1 MNMVNLSLLKVS
13 VSSFKKVGTFL
24 FFREANMEMRQLGQS
39 DIQITPIIMGLWQ
52 AGKEMWVGIDDQ
64 QTTKAIRAAFEAG
77 ITTFDTAEAYGKGHS
92 EQILASA
99 TSDIRHQV
107 IYATKVFA
115 NHLKYDQVLESCHR
129 SLKNLQTDYID
140 LYQIHWPSGSFGF
153 KEVPIGETMGALND
167 LKEQGKIRSI
177 GVSNFSR
184 PQLQE
189 AAEYGRIDSL
199 QPPYSLFWRH
209 VEKDAMSFCA
219 ENKITI
225 LAYAPM
231 AQGLLTGKFGPDHS
245 FEKGDIRA
253 KNKLFEPD
261 TYARVREALSKLR
274 PLAEQ
279 RGVTLGQLA
288 LSWVTSHPGAC
299 AIAGARNA
307 DQASENAKAGAISLS
322 DDELSQIDE
331 IGRGV
336 TDYLDENPVMW
347 NL

>member
-1 MNMVNLSLLKVS
+1 MKQRLLGES
-13 VSSFKKVGTFL
+13 G
-24 FFREANMEMRQLGQS
+24 
-39 DIQITPIIMGLWQ
+39 IQISSIIMGLWQ
-52 AGKEMWVGIDDQ
+52 AGKEMWVGIDDKK
-64 QTTKAIRAAFEAG
+64 TTRAIRAAYEAG

-99 TSDIRHQV
+99 ISDIRGKV

-115 NHLKYDQVLESCHR
+115 NHLKYDQILESCDR
-129 SLKNLQTDYID
+129 SLKNLRTDYID

-153 KEVPIGETMGALND
+153 DEVPIAETMNALNA

-184 PQLQE
+184 SQLQE
-189 AAEYGRIDSL
+189 ALQYGRIDSL

-209 VEKDAMSFCA
+209 VEKDIMPFCA

-225 LAYAPM
+225 LAYSPM
-231 AQGLLTGKFGPDHS
+231 AQGFLTGKFGPDHI
-245 FEKGDIRA
+245 FEKGDVRA
-253 KNKLFEPD
+253 KNKLFQPEM
-261 TYARVREALSKLR
+261 YARIQEALSRLLPIAK
-274 PLAEQ
+274 Q
-279 RGVTLGQLA
+279 KGVTLGQLA
-288 LSWVTSHPGAC
+288 LGWVISHAGTC

-307 DQASENAKAGAISLS
+307 EQAAGNAAAGIISLS
-322 DDELSQIDE
+322 EQNLADIDE

-347 NL
+347 NF

>member
-1 MNMVNLSLLKVS
+1 
-13 VSSFKKVGTFL
+13 
-24 FFREANMEMRQLGQS
+24 METRQLGQS

-52 AGKEMWVGIDDQ
+52 AGKEMWVGIDDK
-64 QTTKAIRAAFEAG
+64 QTTRAVQAAFDSG

-92 EQILASA
+92 EKILASA
-99 TSDIRHQV
+99 TSDIRHKV

-115 NHLKYDQVLESCHR
+115 NHLNYDQVVEACHR
-129 SLKNLQTDYID
+129 SLENLQTDYID

-167 LKEQGKIRSI
+167 LKDQGKIRSI

-184 PQLQE
+184 LQLQE
-189 AAEYGRIDSL
+189 AAEYGQIDSL

-225 LAYAPM
+225 LAYSPM
-231 AQGLLTGKFGPDHS
+231 AQGLLTGKFGPDHT
-245 FEKGDIRA
+245 FKKGDIRA
-253 KNKLFEPD
+253 KNKLFQPG
-261 TYARVREALSKLR
+261 TYARAQEALSRLR

-279 RGVTLGQLA
+279 RGITLGQLA
-288 LSWVTSHPGAC
+288 LSWVTSHSGAC

-307 DQASENAKAGAISLS
+307 DQAIENARAGAISLS
-322 DDELSQIDE
+322 DDELSQLDE
-331 IGRGV
+331 ISCGV
-336 TDYLDENPVMW
+336 TDYLEESPVMW
-347 NL
+347 DL

>member
-1 MNMVNLSLLKVS
+1 
-13 VSSFKKVGTFL
+13 
-24 FFREANMEMRQLGQS
+24 
-39 DIQITPIIMGLWQ
+39 
-52 AGKEMWVGIDDQ
+52 
-64 QTTKAIRAAFEAG
+64 
-77 ITTFDTAEAYGKGHS
+77 
-92 EQILASA
+92 
-99 TSDIRHQV
+99 
-107 IYATKVFA
+107 
-115 NHLKYDQVLESCHR
+115 
-129 SLKNLQTDYID
+129 
-140 LYQIHWPSGSFGF
+140 
-153 KEVPIGETMGALND
+153 MGALND

-231 AQGLLTGKFGPDHS
+231 AQGLLTGKFGPGHS

-261 TYARVREALSKLR
+261 TYARVWQALSKLR